1 MDAVLHVIGHLVLME
16 KYDLVCY
23 TRQYNFS
30 GIRASRYPIN
40 IPYTHYTG
48 LIRIPNNQCF
58 FAEVNSVTL
67 LSLVTRRLF
76 LSPSTY
82 YYLSV

>member
-30 GIRASRYPIN
+30 GIRATRYPIN

-48 LIRIPNNQCF
+48 LIRIPNNQHGIGLGYSHGGLAYGC
-58 FAEVNSVTL
+58 
-67 LSLVTRRLF
+67 
-76 LSPSTY
+76 
-82 YYLSV
+82 